1 MTRTPE
7 EQQKLSEELQRINDR
22 DAAALKKQLD
32 AQREEQMKNINLAI
46 DLNAEAVVRA
56 ERRIAKERDDAALQ
70 NAGHMTDGE
79 WEAYRKRKFGF

>member
-1 MTRTPE
+1 MTQTLE

-56 ERRIAKERDDAALQ
+56 ERRIAKDRDDAALQ
-70 NAGHMTDGE
+70 NAGAMSNSE